1 MSTLSEQINHFL
13 NHIHN
18 ERGLAD
24 NTSESYQHDL
34 KILLGYAEDINLN
47 QAQDFTANHIRQLIG
62 QSHRKGMSGRSQQRR
77 LSAFRT
83 FFNFIAREEVLSQN
97 PAQLVTAPKGA
108 RKLPRTL
115 DTDQVSQLL
124 NFVPEDWHGY
134 RDKAILELLYSS
146 GLRLSE
152 LTNADCDSISLSE
165 ETIRVTGKG
174 NKQRIVPVGSL
185 AMQALRD
192 WMLVR
197 KNLPVKR
204 KQVHANAL
212 FISQAGSRISP
223 SSIQARLRYWAKKQH
238 LVNNLHPHMLRH
250 SFASHVLESSGD
262 LRAVQELLGHA
273 DISTTQIYTHLDF
286 QHLAAVYDKTHP
298 RAQRKKTSEPT

>member
-1 MSTLSEQINHFL
+1 MTTLSEQIKHFL
-13 NHIHN
+13 NHIRN

-24 NTSESYQHDL
+24 NTVESYQHDL
-34 KILLGYAEDINLN
+34 KSLLSYAEDINFN
-47 QAQDFTANHIRQLIG
+47 RAQNFTANHIRQLIG

-97 PAQLVTAPKGA
+97 PAQLVTAPKRA

-124 NFVPEDWHGY
+124 NFVAEDWHGY

-174 NKQRIVPVGSL
+174 NKTR
-185 AMQALRD
+185 
-192 WMLVR
+192 
-197 KNLPVKR
+197 
-204 KQVHANAL
+204 
-212 FISQAGSRISP
+212 
-223 SSIQARLRYWAKKQH
+223 
-238 LVNNLHPHMLRH
+238 
-250 SFASHVLESSGD
+250 
-262 LRAVQELLGHA
+262 
-273 DISTTQIYTHLDF
+273 TTCN
-286 QHLAAVYDKTHP
+286 
-298 RAQRKKTSEPT
+298 